1 MPVARRESEDSYLCV
16 VIFKVFTENC
26 LKSGGREE
34 SMNKKVSKLIFLP
47 SSSFSSG
54 LRVFTARHHLAMAG
68 ADKTIIRAGKN
79 NAQANNMETDFTPK
93 RSAKN
98 NCFHER
104 KIIKRQR
111 SEFLP
116 DWGHEHPMTIGHWS
130 DPGGGLR
137 HAMVWWGSYK
147 GHDPGY
153 QLTPH
158 IRCMVSGQRLEMK
171 LDRGSIGSN
180 PKY

>member
-116 DWGHEHPMTIGHWS
+116 D
-130 DPGGGLR
+130 
-137 HAMVWWGSYK
+137 
-147 GHDPGY
+147 
-153 QLTPH
+153 
-158 IRCMVSGQRLEMK
+158 
-171 LDRGSIGSN
+171 
-180 PKY
+180 

>member
-47 SSSFSSG
+47 SSNISSG
-54 LRVFTARHHLAMAG
+54 LRVFTVRHHLAMAG

-104 KIIKRQR
+104 KIIKSGKDPSSCRIEDTRRQ
-111 SEFLP
+111 
-116 DWGHEHPMTIGHWS
+116 HQMTIGHWS
-130 DPGGGLR
+130 NPGVKTCDGVMRLIQ
-137 HAMVWWGSYK
+137 GS
-147 GHDPGY
+147 
-153 QLTPH
+153 
-158 IRCMVSGQRLEMK
+158 
-171 LDRGSIGSN
+171 
-180 PKY
+180 